1 MDFDLLHVLY
11 ALGIV
16 GIPLG
21 VAWWSASRGEQ
32 VGPFRDDELDWD
44 DAVEA
49 VQAPKFPLRSD
60 L

>member
-21 VAWWSASRGEQ
+21 VAWWSASRGER
-32 VGPFRDDELDWD
+32 VGPFRGDELDWD
-44 DAVEA
+44 EAVEPA
-49 VQAPKFPLRSD
+49 QAARFPLRSD